1 MSVKNRRFSLDSA
14 DCADGAGL
22 LGAKGGGSISGGK
35 KSRHSL
41 GEARLETQE
50 VNQTLREQTIAEELP
65 DGRINNN
72 SFKKHDKN
80 FHKLFPDIPELE
92 KLTHAFTCA
101 MQKEVPY
108 HGKLYISEHHVCFH
122 SSVLLKD
129 TKVAISGCSV
139 KEVKKYNSALSM
151 LSIKTTDG
159 KKFSFVSLRNRELC
173 YKLLHNVCSYA
184 KEGSA
189 NSSPHHSSAENE
201 AEPDNASSYSSLEDS
216 ADHDLSRQ
224 NSIHLKNSFP
234 QTSSEG
240 PTSSNF
246 THQSSLTDADNRA
259 GPWIWRIME
268 RVAPFLFVNEMRNL
282 RILFCIY
289 FMLMTLLL
297 VASGYIGMRIIAL
310 EEQLNTL
317 EVLTE
322 LALHKREYQ
331 EN

>member
-1 MSVKNRRFSLDSA
+1 MSINRRFSLDSSDLA
-14 DCADGAGL
+14 HEAGL
-22 LGAKGGGSISGGK
+22 LGAKGGGSISGSK

-41 GEARLETQE
+41 VEGRLETQE
-50 VNQTLREQTIAEELP
+50 VNNSLREQTIAEELP
-65 DGRINNN
+65 DGLINNN
-72 SFKKHDKN
+72 SFKKHNKN
-80 FHKLFPDIPELE
+80 FRKLFPDIPELE
-92 KLTHAFTCA
+92 NLTHAFTCA

-108 HGKLYISEHHVCFH
+108 HGKLYISDHHVCFH
-122 SSVLLKD
+122 SSVLLKE

-139 KEVKKYNSALSM
+139 QEVRKYNSALSM

-173 YKLLHNVCSYA
+173 YKLLHNICSYA

-201 AEPDNASSYSSLEDS
+201 VEPDIASSVSSLEDVT
-216 ADHDLSRQ
+216 DHDLSRQ
-224 NSIHLKNSFP
+224 NSIHLKNSVL
-234 QTSSEG
+234 QMSGEG

-246 THQSSLTDADNRA
+246 THQSSSTDADNKA

-268 RVAPFLFVNEMRNL
+268 RVVPFLFVSEMKNL
-282 RILFCIY
+282 RSLFYIY

-317 EVLTE
+317 GDLTE
-322 LALHKREYQ
+322 WALHKRQYQ